1 MNLQLK
7 VLVNHKQCNK
17 KTDSIMVKIIF
28 CFGNE
33 KNRERHFTGEFMISV
48 LLPKEIQQVII
59 DFSKIEGYSS
69 LCWRSTFEK
78 A

>member
-1 MNLQLK
+1 
-7 VLVNHKQCNK
+7 
-17 KTDSIMVKIIF
+17 MVKITF
-28 CFGNE
+28 CFENE
-33 KNRERHFTGEFMISV
+33 KNGEGDFTGEFMISV
-48 LLPKEIQQVII
+48 LLPREIQQVII